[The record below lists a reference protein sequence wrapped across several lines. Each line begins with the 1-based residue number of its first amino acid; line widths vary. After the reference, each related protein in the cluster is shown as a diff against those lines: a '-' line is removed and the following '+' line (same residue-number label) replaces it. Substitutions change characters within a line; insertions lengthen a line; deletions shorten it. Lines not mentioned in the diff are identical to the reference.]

1 MTDTTQNRGTLKE
14 YVNSGRFVR
23 ENAQLVNIADIMGD
37 AVDVSK
43 ALKVVDLEHS
53 KIHQGYGWNVSIES
67 GSIASAGSL
76 YILFRVVE
84 GNPHLRNYGVTVSDA
99 PVHVRLF
106 EAPTVTATGSAVTVR
121 NRKRSATDVNGI
133 EVYTGATVTADGT
146 LLETDL
152 LPSGGNK
159 TGGNTGSFY
168 EEWILDEADYVLK
181 ITNGSNNSITAVIN
195 AFWYTTT

>member
-1 MTDTTQNRGTLKE
+1 MTDITQNRGTLKE
-14 YVNSGRFVR
+14 YPASGRFIR
-23 ENAQLVNIADIMGD
+23 ENANFVNLADIMGD

-43 ALKVVDLEHS
+43 ALKVIDLEHS
-53 KIHQGYGWNVSIES
+53 KIHQGEGWNVSIES

-84 GNPHLRNYGVTVSDA
+84 GNPHLRSYGVTVSDS
-99 PVHVRLF
+99 PVTIRLF
-106 EAPTVTATGSAVTVR
+106 EAPTVTATGTEVPVR

-133 EVYTGATVTADGT
+133 EVYTGPTVTADGT

-159 TGGNTGSFY
+159 VGGNTGSFY
-168 EEWILDEADYVLK
+168 EEWILEEGDYVLK
-181 ITNGSNNSITAVIN
+181 ITNGSNNAITAVIN

>member
-14 YVNSGRFVR
+14 YPNSGRFVR
-23 ENAQLVNIADIMGD
+23 ENANFINLADIMGD

-43 ALKVVDLEHS
+43 ALKVIDLEHS

-67 GSIASAGSL
+67 GSISSAASF
-76 YILFRVVE
+76 YVLFRVTD
-84 GNPHLRNYGVTVSDA
+84 GSPHLRSYGVTVSDA
-99 PVHVRLF
+99 PVTVRLF
-106 EAPTVTATGSAVTVR
+106 ENPTVTATGAEAAIR

-133 EVYTGATVTADGT
+133 EVYTGPTVTADGT

-159 TGGNTGSFY
+159 VGGNTGSFY
-168 EEWILDEADYVLK
+168 EEWILEEGDYVLK
-181 ITNGSNNSITAVIN
+181 ITNGSNNTITAVIN